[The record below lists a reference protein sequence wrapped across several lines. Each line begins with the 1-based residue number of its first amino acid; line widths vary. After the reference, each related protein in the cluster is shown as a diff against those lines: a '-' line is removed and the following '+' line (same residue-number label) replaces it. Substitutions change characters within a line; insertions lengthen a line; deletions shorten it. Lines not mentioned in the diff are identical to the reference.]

1 MQGRVSR
8 RSFLRYTTATGA
20 VAAAAGTAAP
30 AAAAPA
36 GTVHDVP
43 PFRFEEATIAELQA
57 AMAAGSLTSRQLTSA
72 YLRRIRQI
80 DLSGI
85 QLNSVIEVNPDAL
98 EIAAELDRERRHG
111 RVRGPLHGIPIL
123 VKDNYATR
131 DRMETTAGS
140 LALLGSRVPRDA
152 FVIRRLR
159 RAGAV
164 ILGKLNLSEW
174 ANFRSL
180 QSSSG
185 WSARAGQ
192 CLSPYVLDHNPCGS
206 SSGSGTAVAA
216 NLAAA
221 SLGTETDGSIV
232 CPSSHNALVGIKPTL
247 GLTSRSGVVPI
258 AHSQDVTGPMART
271 VADAAT
277 VLGPMTG
284 VDPRDPA
291 TADSRG
297 HAFGDYRRFLDPD
310 GLRGA
315 RIGVWREGVFGVSP
329 EADAIADAA
338 IGELSRLGATVVDP
352 ADIPNVADVFGPEL
366 TVLLFEFKADI
377 AAYLSELERTSMRTL
392 ADLIAFNDA
401 NAEQE
406 LRWFGQE
413 IFLLAEATT
422 GLDDPAYLE
431 ALATSKRL
439 AQEGI
444 DGTLDRFDLDAIVSL
459 TNSPPWTTDLV
470 NGDHFLTA
478 SSTPAA
484 VAGYPNITVPAGFS
498 FGELPVGI
506 NFIGRRWGEPTL
518 IRLAHGF
525 EQGTRVRHAPRF
537 LPSWAS
543 GTSSPGTRAPERAA
557 PARPR
562 PPRAPR
568 APGPAPSPP
577 GGSSP
582 AGCSRRLVAG
592 ADGGDLGDHR
602 VALVVGGVEV
612 GAEAQPGT
620 RPVVT
625 GVTAPDQLRGGLL
638 EALQQP
644 RDLPLRL
651 GPDRLHAGVGD
662 DPVALRRHHVRGDVG
677 GAGHEAAG
685 ARRVRDRARP
695 EGERRLVPEP
705 AEHPRRQARRH
716 LRLGVQVAGARP
728 AEQPLDR
735 AADHQV
741 DVEGAHVQRDGPGR
755 LVGVQQHQ
763 GADLVGAGDHRG
775 RVQQRRGAERHV
787 GDGDQR
793 GLLVDRLQQPVQVDG
808 EVAGGDGV
816 DLGADR
822 LLRPVQ
828 VVAGGEL
835 EVGGDQPAAW
845 PRPVQAGQHLPGQHR
860 HVGAER
866 DRAGGGAEQPFQ
878 DRRDRPEPLQPAVPG
893 DHPLGR
899 PLLGEARERRRDR
912 VRHRP
917 QGVGGEVGATPQ
929 GGEAVTVGEQL
940 VRHAWLLRPA
950 APAHPSYVRPAA
962 AVGSLRLV

>member
-8 RSFLRYTTATGA
+8 RNFLKYTTATGA
-20 VAAAAGTAAP
+20 AAAAAGTAVP

-36 GTVHDVP
+36 GTAHDVP

-57 AMAAGSLTSRQLTSA
+57 AMAAGSLTSQQLTRA
-72 YLRRIRQI
+72 YLRRIRRI

-85 QLNSVIEVNPDAL
+85 QLNSVIEVNPEAL
-98 EIAAELDRERRHG
+98 EIAAELDRERRRG

-192 CLSPYVLDHNPCGS
+192 CLSPYVLDRNPCGS

-258 AHSQDVTGPMART
+258 AHSQDVTGPMGRT

-315 RIGVWREGVFGVSP
+315 RIGVWREGVFGISP

-338 IGELSRLGATVVDP
+338 VAELSRLGATVVDP
-352 ADIPNVADVFGPEL
+352 ADIPNVADIFGPEL

-401 NAEQE
+401 HAEQE

-444 DGTLDRFDLDAIVSL
+444 DGTLDRFGLDAIVSL

-484 VAGYPNITVPAGFS
+484 VAGYPSITVPAGFS

-518 IRLAHGF
+518 IKLAHGF
-525 EQGTRVRHAPRF
+525 EQGTRIRHAPRF
-537 LPSWAS
+537 LPSLGVRDFIPRDTGA
-543 GTSSPGTRAPERAA
+543 RA
-557 PARPR
+557 
-562 PPRAPR
+562 
-568 APGPAPSPP
+568 
-577 GGSSP
+577 GGD
-582 AGCSRRLVAG
+582 AG
-592 ADGGDLGDHR
+592 AAASSAR
-602 VALVVGGVEV
+602 
-612 GAEAQPGT
+612 AQAT
-620 RPVVT
+620 
-625 GVTAPDQLRGGLL
+625 
-638 EALQQP
+638 
-644 RDLPLRL
+644 
-651 GPDRLHAGVGD
+651 
-662 DPVALRRHHVRGDVG
+662 
-677 GAGHEAAG
+677 AAG
-685 ARRVRDRARP
+685 AKPSGRSLA
-695 EGERRLVPEP
+695 
-705 AEHPRRQARRH
+705 
-716 LRLGVQVAGARP
+716 
-728 AEQPLDR
+728 
-735 AADHQV
+735 
-741 DVEGAHVQRDGPGR
+741 GR
-755 LVGVQQHQ
+755 L
-763 GADLVGAGDHRG
+763 
-775 RVQQRRGAERHV
+775 
-787 GDGDQR
+787 
-793 GLLVDRLQQPVQVDG
+793 
-808 EVAGGDGV
+808 
-816 DLGADR
+816 
-822 LLRPVQ
+822 
-828 VVAGGEL
+828 
-835 EVGGDQPAAW
+835 
-845 PRPVQAGQHLPGQHR
+845 
-860 HVGAER
+860 
-866 DRAGGGAEQPFQ
+866 
-878 DRRDRPEPLQPAVPG
+878 
-893 DHPLGR
+893 
-899 PLLGEARERRRDR
+899 
-912 VRHRP
+912 
-917 QGVGGEVGATPQ
+917 
-929 GGEAVTVGEQL
+929 
-940 VRHAWLLRPA
+940 
-950 APAHPSYVRPAA
+950 
-962 AVGSLRLV
+962 

>member
-1 MQGRVSR
+1 MPGVAVPAPGGADAGTRQPPELPPIHHRDRRRRARRRGARRNRPRRPAVPLRGGDHRRAAGGDGGRVAHLPPAHQRLPAAHPPDRPVRDPAQLGDRSQPR
-8 RSFLRYTTATGA
+8 RARDRRRAGPGA
-20 VAAAAGTAAP
+20 PPRPRPRAAARHPDPGQGQLRHQGPDGDHRRVAGAAGVQGPEGRLRDP
-30 AAAAPA
+30 AAAPR
-36 GTVHDVP
+36 GRGHP
-43 PFRFEEATIAELQA
+43 RQAEPVGVGQLPLAAVLQ
-57 AMAAGSLTSRQLTSA
+57 R
-72 YLRRIRQI
+72 
-80 DLSGI
+80 
-85 QLNSVIEVNPDAL
+85 
-98 EIAAELDRERRHG
+98 
-111 RVRGPLHGIPIL
+111 L
-123 VKDNYATR
+123 VGA
-131 DRMETTAGS
+131 
-140 LALLGSRVPRDA
+140 
-152 FVIRRLR
+152 R
-159 RAGAV
+159 RAV
-164 ILGKLNLSEW
+164 PEPL
-174 ANFRSL
+174 
-180 QSSSG
+180 
-185 WSARAGQ
+185 RAG
-192 CLSPYVLDHNPCGS
+192 PCGS
-206 SSGSGTAVAA
+206 SSGSGTAIAA
-216 NLAAA
+216 SLAAA

-247 GLTSRSGVVPI
+247 GLTSRSGVVPL

-315 RIGVWREGVFGVSP
+315 RIGVWREGVFGISP

-413 IFLLAEATT
+413 IFLLAEETT

-431 ALATSKRL
+431 ALRTSKRL

-444 DGTLDRFDLDAIVSL
+444 DGTLDRLDLDAIVSL

-470 NGDHFLTA
+470 NGYHFLTA

-484 VAGYPNITVPAGFS
+484 AAGYPNITVPAGFS

-506 NFIGRRWGEPTL
+506 YFIGRRWGEPTL

-592 ADGGDLGDHR
+592 ED
-602 VALVVGGVEV
+602 
-612 GAEAQPGT
+612 
-620 RPVVT
+620 
-625 GVTAPDQLRGGLL
+625 
-638 EALQQP
+638 
-644 RDLPLRL
+644 
-651 GPDRLHAGVGD
+651 
-662 DPVALRRHHVRGDVG
+662 
-677 GAGHEAAG
+677 AA
-685 ARRVRDRARP
+685 
-695 EGERRLVPEP
+695 
-705 AEHPRRQARRH
+705 
-716 LRLGVQVAGARP
+716 
-728 AEQPLDR
+728 
-735 AADHQV
+735 
-741 DVEGAHVQRDGPGR
+741 
-755 LVGVQQHQ
+755 
-763 GADLVGAGDHRG
+763 
-775 RVQQRRGAERHV
+775 
-787 GDGDQR
+787 
-793 GLLVDRLQQPVQVDG
+793 
-808 EVAGGDGV
+808 
-816 DLGADR
+816 
-822 LLRPVQ
+822 
-828 VVAGGEL
+828 
-835 EVGGDQPAAW
+835 
-845 PRPVQAGQHLPGQHR
+845 
-860 HVGAER
+860 
-866 DRAGGGAEQPFQ
+866 
-878 DRRDRPEPLQPAVPG
+878 
-893 DHPLGR
+893 
-899 PLLGEARERRRDR
+899 
-912 VRHRP
+912 
-917 QGVGGEVGATPQ
+917 T
-929 GGEAVTVGEQL
+929 T
-940 VRHAWLLRPA
+940 
-950 APAHPSYVRPAA
+950 
-962 AVGSLRLV
+962 

>member
-8 RSFLRYTTATGA
+8 RNFLRYTTATGA
-20 VAAAAGTAAP
+20 VAAATTAAP

-36 GTVHDVP
+36 EADHGVP

-57 AMAAGSLTSRQLTSA
+57 AMAAGSLTSRQLTRA

-98 EIAAELDRERRHG
+98 EIAAELDGERRRGH
-111 RVRGPLHGIPIL
+111 VRGPLHGIPIL

-232 CPSSHNALVGIKPTL
+232 CPSSHNALVGIKPSL
-247 GLTSRSGVVPI
+247 GLTSRSGVVPL

-297 HAFGDYRRFLDPD
+297 HAFRDYRRFLDPD

-315 RIGVWREGVFGVSP
+315 RVGVWREGVFGVSP
-329 EADAIADAA
+329 EADAVAEAA

-352 ADIPNVADVFGPEL
+352 ADIPNVADVFGPEF

-518 IRLAHGF
+518 IKLANGF

-537 LPSWAS
+537 LPSLGVKDFIPRDTGARAS
-543 GTSSPGTRAPERAA
+543 RTGAAASAARAQAGAATSAGTAPER
-557 PARPR
+557 R
-562 PPRAPR
+562 
-568 APGPAPSPP
+568 
-577 GGSSP
+577 
-582 AGCSRRLVAG
+582 VAG
-592 ADGGDLGDHR
+592 
-602 VALVVGGVEV
+602 
-612 GAEAQPGT
+612 
-620 RPVVT
+620 
-625 GVTAPDQLRGGLL
+625 
-638 EALQQP
+638 
-644 RDLPLRL
+644 RL
-651 GPDRLHAGVGD
+651 
-662 DPVALRRHHVRGDVG
+662 
-677 GAGHEAAG
+677 
-685 ARRVRDRARP
+685 
-695 EGERRLVPEP
+695 
-705 AEHPRRQARRH
+705 
-716 LRLGVQVAGARP
+716 
-728 AEQPLDR
+728 
-735 AADHQV
+735 
-741 DVEGAHVQRDGPGR
+741 
-755 LVGVQQHQ
+755 
-763 GADLVGAGDHRG
+763 
-775 RVQQRRGAERHV
+775 
-787 GDGDQR
+787 
-793 GLLVDRLQQPVQVDG
+793 
-808 EVAGGDGV
+808 
-816 DLGADR
+816 
-822 LLRPVQ
+822 
-828 VVAGGEL
+828 
-835 EVGGDQPAAW
+835 
-845 PRPVQAGQHLPGQHR
+845 
-860 HVGAER
+860 
-866 DRAGGGAEQPFQ
+866 
-878 DRRDRPEPLQPAVPG
+878 
-893 DHPLGR
+893 
-899 PLLGEARERRRDR
+899 
-912 VRHRP
+912 
-917 QGVGGEVGATPQ
+917 
-929 GGEAVTVGEQL
+929 
-940 VRHAWLLRPA
+940 
-950 APAHPSYVRPAA
+950 
-962 AVGSLRLV
+962 